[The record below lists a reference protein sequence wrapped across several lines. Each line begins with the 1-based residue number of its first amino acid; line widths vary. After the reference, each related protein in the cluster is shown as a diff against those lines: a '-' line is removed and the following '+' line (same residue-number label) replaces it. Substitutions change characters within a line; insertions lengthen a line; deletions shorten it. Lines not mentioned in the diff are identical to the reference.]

1 MHFRHSALCT
11 VWSALLLGKLC
22 FLRCRKQNTCPMD
35 GNCNVE
41 SVIYKVEVTS
51 QTTKETYIGLCDT
64 VQGITQAHFAMN
76 GIETQL
82 NLANMCGT

>member
-1 MHFRHSALCT
+1 
-11 VWSALLLGKLC
+11 
-22 FLRCRKQNTCPMD
+22 MD
-35 GNCNVE
+35 GKCNVE
-41 SVIYKVEVTS
+41 SIICKAEVTS
-51 QTTKETYIGLCDT
+51 QTTKETYIGLCNT

>member
-1 MHFRHSALCT
+1 
-11 VWSALLLGKLC
+11 
-22 FLRCRKQNTCPMD
+22 MD

-41 SVIYKVEVTS
+41 SIIYKAEVTS

-64 VQGITQAHFAMN
+64 VQGITQAHFAIN

-82 NLANMCGT
+82 NLANMC

>member
-1 MHFRHSALCT
+1 
-11 VWSALLLGKLC
+11 
-22 FLRCRKQNTCPMD
+22 MD
-35 GNCNVE
+35 GKFNVE
-41 SVIYKVEVTS
+41 SIICKAEVTS
-51 QTTKETYIGLCDT
+51 QTTKETYIGLCNT

>member
-1 MHFRHSALCT
+1 
-11 VWSALLLGKLC
+11 
-22 FLRCRKQNTCPMD
+22 MD

-41 SVIYKVEVTS
+41 SIIYKAEVNS

-76 GIETQL
+76 CVETQL
-82 NLANMCGT
+82 NLANMCGTLKIKTFNTTPNGVK

>member
-1 MHFRHSALCT
+1 
-11 VWSALLLGKLC
+11 
-22 FLRCRKQNTCPMD
+22 MD

-41 SVIYKVEVTS
+41 RVIYKVEVTS

-64 VQGITQAHFAMN
+64 VQGITQAHFPMN

-82 NLANMCGT
+82 NLANVWNLKDEKIQYNIKWCKIKHARSYSN

>member
-1 MHFRHSALCT
+1 
-11 VWSALLLGKLC
+11 
-22 FLRCRKQNTCPMD
+22 MD

-41 SVIYKVEVTS
+41 SIIYKAEVNS